1 MSWVKT
7 EKSNYQNIASAIRTK
22 SGSADTFLPSE
33 MAGAIGALETVS
45 KTVVIK
51 NQLSY
56 FTNSTGSATTKTFTI
71 NSTGSAVGTQNKF
84 YVASVGIHKDGG
96 VTNGYYTT
104 FYKRDGDTLTQLNY
118 TGGTYDQQTVTGSMA
133 VIENGVSLTVNV
145 PVANSTT
152 IYVLTTIFALE

>member
-33 MAGAIGALETVS
+33 MAAAIGNLETVN

-51 NQLSY
+51 NTMSY
-56 FTNSTGSATTKTFTI
+56 YTNSTGSTTTKTFTI
-71 NSTGSAVGTQNKF
+71 NSTGSKIGTQNKF
-84 YVASVGIHKDGG
+84 YVVSVGIHKDGSQ
-96 VTNGYYTT
+96 TNGYFTA
-104 FYKRDGDTLTQLNY
+104 FYKRDGDTLTQLEY

-133 VIENGVSLTVNV
+133 VIENGVSLTVNI

-152 IYVLTTIFALE
+152 IYVLTNIFALE